1 MIRLEIKILM
11 LTNKGEMRIRIRN
24 IIGEL
29 NDIEKPPKGL
39 RSPLLAIKNSQK
51 NAIMLPI
58 EPTSSPNAKGSL
70 HPPLTGIEENMF
82 FGEKSTDL
90 IVCFIPFHKPSC
102 RRLSQGVASLFSVST
117 SSSFFRYSNL
127 FPHCGHF
134 IHFAPGGIF
143 SSGILFV

>member
-1 MIRLEIKILM
+1 MIRLETKMPI
-11 LTNKGEMRIRIRN
+11 LTNKGERKIKIKN

-29 NDIEKPPKGL
+29 RDMEKPPKGR

-51 NAIMLPI
+51 NAHMLLI
-58 EPTSSPNAKGSL
+58 EPTNSPNAKGSL

-90 IVCFIPFHKPSC
+90 IVCFTPFHKPSS

-117 SSSFFRYSNL
+117 PSFFFRYSNL
-127 FPHCGHF
+127 FPHFGHF
-134 IHFAPGGIF
+134 IHLVPGGIF
-143 SSGILFV
+143 SIGILFV

>member
-1 MIRLEIKILM
+1 MIRLEIKMLI
-11 LTNKGEMRIRIRN
+11 LTNKGERKIKMRN
-24 IIGEL
+24 IIGKL
-29 NDIEKPPKGL
+29 SDIETPPKGL
-39 RSPLLAIKNSQK
+39 RSPLLAIKNPQK
-51 NAIMLPI
+51 NAHMLLI

-70 HPPLTGIEENMF
+70 HPSLTGIAENMC

-90 IVCFIPFHKPSC
+90 IVCFIPFHKPSS
-102 RRLSQGVASLFSVST
+102 RRLSQGVALLFPVAL
-117 SSSFFRYSNL
+117 SSSFIKYSNL